1 MAQSQRPSSTIPPI
15 GSNKRA
21 GPAGHSDKAH
31 LAVGA
36 QCDGDRVRLC
46 RRLAF
51 GASLGIIQLVHLSLA
66 SIVAF
71 STACSRVSVP
81 EFNRRETRLSH

>member
-36 QCDGDRVRLC
+36 QRDVSAVVPTS
-46 RRLAF
+46 AF
-51 GASLGIIQLVHLSLA
+51 GASLGIIQLVHLSPRQHRGFLDGLL
-66 SIVAF
+66 
-71 STACSRVSVP
+71 SRERAGIQP
-81 EFNRRETRLSH
+81 A

>member
-51 GASLGIIQLVHLSLA
+51 GASLGIIQLVHLSPRQHRGFLDGLL
-66 SIVAF
+66 
-71 STACSRVSVP
+71 SRERAGIQP
-81 EFNRRETRLSH
+81 A